1 MISCGMPQILPHRC
15 CLRWFSR
22 RTMRLGVGTFCRSN
36 LHGKP
41 RRVVI
46 TGLGAISPLGV
57 GAEYAWYRL
66 LRGETGYKVLNGES
80 FSGLHC
86 RVAALVPRGDGPGLF
101 DERAAMSTGE
111 ARATSRAAAMA
122 LGAADLA
129 LTDAGWTPET
139 DAERCMTGVAIGTG
153 MVDLEEIVEAG
164 ITLRTK
170 GHRRVSPFFI
180 PRILA
185 NMPAGLVSVRYG
197 LKGPNHAAATACAS
211 SSHALGDAA
220 RLIRWGDADA
230 MLAGGT
236 EASVSPL
243 GMAGFERARAL
254 SAVGL
259 ARPFH
264 AERDGFIM
272 GEGAAVL
279 LLEELERARRRGAR
293 VYAEILGYGLSGD
306 ACHITAPSPDGDGA
320 YRCMAAALRDA
331 DMPASAVGYVNAH
344 ATGTPLGDAAENCA
358 IERLFGPHAPRMAI
372 SSTKGATGH
381 LLGAAGALEILFTA
395 LACVHGIVPPTA
407 NLDRVDPAFRLNYVP
422 LQSQDWPGKV
432 SKRVALSNSFGF
444 GGTNASLCLTSVDF

>member
-1 MISCGMPQILPHRC
+1 MRAGGRLRQLNQPIRLFDTHNNKSDRPMSALLISVPDG
-15 CLRWFSR
+15 
-22 RTMRLGVGTFCRSN
+22 CR
-36 LHGKP
+36 
-41 RRVVI
+41 
-46 TGLGAISPLGV
+46 
-57 GAEYAWYRL
+57 
-66 LRGETGYKVLNGES
+66 
-80 FSGLHC
+80 
-86 RVAALVPRGDGPGLF
+86 GPGLPPQTIRHNF
-101 DERAAMSTGE
+101 RPADRFVQEDQLKHRFELELAAQE
-111 ARATSRAAAMA
+111 ARPCRAICFSCSVNAAR
-122 LGAADLA
+122 
-129 LTDAGWTPET
+129 TTKWTLSC
-139 DAERCMTGVAIGTG
+139 RGVVLCPSVCPLKPMKFTA
-153 MVDLEEIVEAG
+153 
-164 ITLRTK
+164 
-170 GHRRVSPFFI
+170 RVSPFFI

-211 SSHALGDAA
+211 SSHAVGDAA
-220 RLIRWGDADA
+220 RLIRSGDANA

-236 EASVSPL
+236 EASISPL

-254 SAVGL
+254 SSVGL

-279 LLEELERARRRGAR
+279 LLEELECAQRRGAR
-293 VYAEILGYGLSGD
+293 MYAEILGYGLSGD

-331 DMPASAVGYVNAH
+331 DMPESAVGYVNAH
-344 ATGTPLGDAAENCA
+344 ATGTPLGDAAENSA
-358 IERLFGPHAPRMAI
+358 IERLFGPHAPHVAI

-395 LACVHGIVPPTA
+395 LACAHGIVPPTA

-422 LQSQDWPGKV
+422 LQAQDWPGNV

-444 GGTNASLCLTSVDF
+444 GGTNAALCLTSVDF